1 MEYKDNN
8 VLQKDLELD
17 RVAFYGRTLSEY
29 LLFYNFTYNDL
40 EKYEKIVDCPAG
52 ASSFTAEL
60 NNINQNPNIKVIGC
74 DPLFDRNLE
83 YLKRKGQEDISYI
96 IEKVKSSTHFYNWNY
111 YKTLE
116 NLRKQRTLA
125 LTRFSLDYD
134 RGKNE
139 KRYIK
144 AELPNLPFDDESFD
158 LVLSG
163 HFLFTYTNCFGFDF
177 DFHRSSIIELFR
189 ISAKEVRIYP
199 IQQRSSQPYSHTK
212 ELILVLKDPG
222 IKYEILQVPFE
233 FQKGSNKMLRL
244 IR

>member
-8 VLQKDLELD
+8 ILQKDLDD
-17 RVAFYGRTLSEY
+17 RVAFYGRTLTEY
-29 LLFYNFTYNDL
+29 LLFYNFTCKDL
-40 EKYEKIVDCPAG
+40 EKYENIVDCPSG

-60 NNINQNPNIKVIGC
+60 NNSNQNSNIKVIGC

-96 IEKVKSSTHFYNWNY
+96 IEKVKSSSHCYNWNY
-111 YKTLE
+111 YKTLK

-134 RGKNE
+134 QGKNE

-144 AELPNLPFDDESFD
+144 GKLPNLPFDDESFD

-163 HFLFTYTNCFGFDF
+163 HFLFTYANYFDF
-177 DFHRSSIIELFR
+177 DFHKSSIMELFR

-199 IQQRSSQPYSHTK
+199 IQQRSSQSYSHMK
-212 ELILVLKDPG
+212 ELISVLKDHG

-244 IR
+244 IRH